1 MRSVVLP
8 FKDQAS
14 ADIVRV
20 QLKDFSQ
27 KIYTTEQPVYVSQKI
42 EQDLKLRE
50 AKLSVVKQQ
59 CLVYKSQCD
68 LCDAGYVGF
77 TRRHLHQLVQEH
89 RRSTLSIIGKH
100 FTWQALFA
108 PRGSNKFDFLLY
120 EMLFERIRKMW
131 SLRCK

>member
-14 ADIVRV
+14 ADIVQV
-20 QLKDFSQ
+20 QLKDLSQ
-27 KIYTTEQPVYVSQKI
+27 KIHTTEQPVYVSQQI

-50 AKLSVVKQQ
+50 AKKQQ
-59 CLVYKSQCD
+59 CLVYKSKCD

-89 RRSTLSIIGKH
+89 RRSTSSIIGKQ
-100 FTWQALFA
+100 FT
-108 PRGSNKFDFLLY
+108 
-120 EMLFERIRKMW
+120 
-131 SLRCK
+131 